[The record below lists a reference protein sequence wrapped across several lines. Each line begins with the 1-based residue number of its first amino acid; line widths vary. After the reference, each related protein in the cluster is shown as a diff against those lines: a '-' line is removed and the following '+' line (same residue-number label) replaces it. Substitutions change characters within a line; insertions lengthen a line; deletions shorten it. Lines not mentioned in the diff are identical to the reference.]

1 MEVPTFATEQYPKGL
16 GPTVPEIELAKYNIV
31 PFSKTCFT
39 MILPELMEKFK
50 AAQPETKSVILC
62 GIETQACI
70 TATTLD
76 LLEMGIDVH
85 IPVDC
90 VSSRSNFDRKVAL
103 ERLKQSGAFLT
114 SCEAVI
120 LGMAPDAAHPKFKGI
135 QKLVM
140 DPSHDTGLG
149 I

>member
-1 MEVPTFATEQYPKGL
+1 MPTFATEQYPKGL

-70 TATTLD
+70 TATTL
-76 LLEMGIDVH
+76 GR
-85 IPVDC
+85 
-90 VSSRSNFDRKVAL
+90 SSLADHCTVLFNMF
-103 ERLKQSGAFLT
+103 
-114 SCEAVI
+114 I
-120 LGMAPDAAHPKFKGI
+120 LP
-135 QKLVM
+135 
-140 DPSHDTGLG
+140 
-149 I
+149 